1 MENGTRYATWRS
13 RVRCDDRA
21 DDFVQCRARSSAPTH
36 RSHATTSMYPSPTHS
51 GWFLAERIHR
61 LPCVS
66 MPKRRV
72 ARMPEPDR
80 PSGRYK
86 QSVPV
91 HRRTASSRCL
101 LSANFISHPSG
112 SHSSRRSGHVRCGCE
127 ESKEG
132 VMPAQSL
139 RILATPRGRGCSA
152 LVLVTHYEHSTCI
165 WHASGRLLHRSC

>member
-36 RSHATTSMYPSPTHS
+36 RSHATSMYPSPPHS

-72 ARMPEPDR
+72 ACMPEPDR
-80 PSGRYK
+80 PSARDK

-101 LSANFISHPSG
+101 LSANSISHPSG

-139 RILATPRGRGCSA
+139 RILALLVAGVAPRLCWS
-152 LVLVTHYEHSTCI
+152 LTTSI
-165 WHASGRLLHRSC
+165 QHASGRLLHRSC